1 MKDYFNILGVAPGAS
16 DEEIKK
22 AYRSLAMKHH
32 PDRGGDQA
40 QFQEVQEAYA
50 VLSDP
55 QKRAEWDMQRNGG
68 GQFGGGGPGGFHFNF
83 NFGQGGGDP
92 FDIHDLFR
100 NFHQGG
106 GDPFGG
112 FQQRQQRRNR
122 DLEVTIDLDLAST
135 LDKQTK
141 HISVTHLNGTRKT
154 VSVDIPRG
162 VNGNMRMKYAGHGDQ
177 SNSDLPAGDLYINFR
192 VLRNPNFEIEGMDLI
207 KVVRLNCLDA
217 ITGTS
222 LSVDTLD
229 GKTLN
234 WNVPVGT
241 QHGSRFRLGQH
252 GLWNIDHPV
261 RGSLI
266 AHIHLVV
273 PSDLTA
279 EQLIAIEK
287 ISQQLKEN
295 TGTNV

>member
-1 MKDYFNILGVAPGAS
+1 MKDYFKILGVVQGAP

-40 QFQEVQEAYA
+40 MFQEIQEAYA
-50 VLSDP
+50 VLSNP
-55 QKRAEWDMQRNGG
+55 QKRSEWEMQRNGG
-68 GQFGGGGPGGFHFNF
+68 GAFGGGNAGGFHFNF
-83 NFGQGGGDP
+83 GGGGDP

-112 FQQRQQRRNR
+112 FQQRQQQRRNR
-122 DLEVTIDLDLAST
+122 DLSVAIDLDLAST
-135 LDKQTK
+135 LEKQTK
-141 HISVTHLNGTRKT
+141 HISVTHVNGTRKT
-154 VSVDIPRG
+154 VTIDIPRG
-162 VNGNMRMKYAGHGDQ
+162 VNGNMQMKYAGHGDQ
-177 SNSDLPAGDLYINFR
+177 SYGDLPAGDLYIHFR
-192 VLRNPNFEIEGMDLI
+192 VLQDPNFEVEGIDLI
-207 KVVRLNCLDA
+207 KVIRLNCLDA

-222 LSVDTLD
+222 LNVDTLD
-229 GKTLN
+229 GKQLT
-234 WNVPVGT
+234 WNIPVGT
-241 QHGSRFRLGQH
+241 QNGSRFRLGQY

-266 AHIHLVV
+266 VHIHLIV
-273 PSDLTA
+273 PTDLTT

>member
-1 MKDYFNILGVAPGAS
+1 MKDYFNILGVAQGAS

-40 QFQEVQEAYA
+40 MFQEIQEAYA

-55 QKRAEWDMQRNGG
+55 QKRSEWEMQRNGG
-68 GQFGGGGPGGFHFNF
+68 GHPGGFHFNF
-83 NFGQGGGDP
+83 GHGGGDP

-100 NFHQGG
+100 NFQQ

-112 FQQRQQRRNR
+112 FQQRQQQRRNR
-122 DLEVTIDLDLAST
+122 DLKVAIDLDLAST
-135 LDKQTK
+135 LDKQTR

-154 VSVDIPRG
+154 VTIDIPRG
-162 VNGNMRMKYAGHGDQ
+162 INGNMQMKYAGHGDQ
-177 SNSDLPAGDLYINFR
+177 SYADLPAGDLYINFR
-192 VLRNPNFEIEGMDLI
+192 VLRDPNFEIEGLDLV
-207 KVVRLNCLDA
+207 KVIRLNCLDA

-234 WNVPVGT
+234 WNIPVGT
-241 QHGSRFRLGQH
+241 QNGSRFRLGQH
-252 GLWNIDHPV
+252 GLWNVDHPV

-266 AHIHLVV
+266 AHIHLIV
-273 PSDLTA
+273 PTDLTA

>member
-1 MKDYFNILGVAPGAS
+1 MKDYFNILGVAPSAS

-40 QFQEVQEAYA
+40 QFQEIQEAYA

-55 QKRAEWDMQRNGG
+55 QKRSEWEMQRNGG
-68 GQFGGGGPGGFHFNF
+68 GPFGGGHPGGFHFNF
-83 NFGQGGGDP
+83 GHSGGDP

-100 NFHQGG
+100 NFQQ

-112 FQQRQQRRNR
+112 FQQRQQQRRNR
-122 DLEVTIDLDLAST
+122 DLKVAIDLDLAST
-135 LDKQTK
+135 LDKQTR

-154 VSVDIPRG
+154 VTVDIPRG
-162 VNGNMRMKYAGHGDQ
+162 VNGNMQMKYAGHGDQ
-177 SNSDLPAGDLYINFR
+177 SYGDLPPGDLYINFR
-192 VLRNPNFEIEGMDLI
+192 VMRDPNFEIEGIDLI
-207 KVVRLNCLDA
+207 KVIRLNCLDA

-229 GKTLN
+229 GKTLT

-241 QHGSRFRLGQH
+241 QNSSRFRLGQY

-266 AHIHLVV
+266 AHIHLIV
-273 PSDLTA
+273 PTDLTA

-295 TGTNV
+295 TGTNA